1 MDAKIP
7 HVEKKSVAMVARI
20 NANRYLMWENP
31 QELEQSI
38 RLPIG
43 D

>member
-7 HVEKKSVAMVARI
+7 HVEKKSVARI
-20 NANRYLMWENP
+20 NANSYLMWENP